1 VNLLGLGMSDERQDF
16 DGKREASR
24 ALVPVGD
31 ARDPAASRYGRPLAT
46 FIAQMLAC
54 GAKVPD
60 FRQRRRA
67 QPPTA
72 AAAYAAAPGAPGP
85 RRFERKL

>member
-1 VNLLGLGMSDERQDF
+1 MSHERQGF
-16 DGKREASR
+16 DGKPEPSR
-24 ALVPVGD
+24 ALVPLGGD
-31 ARDPAASRYGRPLAT
+31 RGSAGGGHGRPLAT

-54 GAKVPD
+54 RTKLPD

-67 QPPTA
+67 EPPA
-72 AAAYAAAPGAPGP
+72 ATAAYAAAPRAGVP

>member
-1 VNLLGLGMSDERQDF
+1 MNDERQSL
-16 DGKREASR
+16 DGKPEPSG
-24 ALVPVGD
+24 ALVPVEDG
-31 ARDPAASRYGRPLAT
+31 RGSAASGYGRPLAT

-54 GAKVPD
+54 RAKVPD

-67 QPPTA
+67 EPPA
-72 AAAYAAAPGAPGP
+72 ATAAYAAAPCARGP

>member
-1 VNLLGLGMSDERQDF
+1 MSDERHRSY
-16 DGKREASR
+16 GKPESAG
-24 ALVPVGD
+24 ALVPVADTHGF
-31 ARDPAASRYGRPLAT
+31 PAGRYVRPLAT

-54 GAKVPD
+54 GAKLPD

-67 QPPTA
+67 EPPAA
-72 AAAYAAAPGAPGP
+72 AAAYAAAPAARGP

>member
-1 VNLLGLGMSDERQDF
+1 MSDERQGF
-16 DGKREASR
+16 DGKPEPSR
-24 ALVPVGD
+24 ALVPVADVRGSV
-31 ARDPAASRYGRPLAT
+31 ASRSGRPLAT

-60 FRQRRRA
+60 FRHRRRA
-67 QPPTA
+67 QPPVA
-72 AAAYAAAPGAPGP
+72 AAAYAAAPCAPGP